1 MKKFWILTLLVAA
14 ISGTAS
20 AEKKVATFTLEPKLH
35 CANCENKVKSNL
47 RFETGVLNVV
57 PSVKKQNVVIK
68 YDDAK
73 TDAKKLAEAF
83 KKIGYTATEVVSNDK
98 AKK

>member
-1 MKKFWILTLLVAA
+1 
-14 ISGTAS
+14 
-20 AEKKVATFTLEPKLH
+20 
-35 CANCENKVKSNL
+35 
-47 RFETGVLNVV
+47 VLSVV
-57 PSVKKQNVVIK
+57 PSVKKQTVVIK

-83 KKIGYTATEVVSNDK
+83 KKIGYTATEVISIDK

>member
-1 MKKFWILTLLVAA
+1 M
-14 ISGTAS
+14 
-20 AEKKVATFTLEPKLH
+20 H
-35 CANCENKVKSNL
+35 CANCENKVKSNM